1 LDFLQ
6 NDYPSEWRLFMI
18 RRMRL
23 LPLVCLTLLIQQ
35 PSSFASASGPGSSTT
50 QAAAGQAAA
59 GGQQKA
65 GGSQSGGPSAA
76 SQPSSSNAY
85 FESQM
90 LAYGA
95 MTQLS
100 ANIAARVCSEL
111 TNSQPLVMFDQASF
125 QNLQAWQAFE
135 ASSVALEETYRTFL
149 TDDKYQQIMK
159 RPTPIG
165 KRRTHSASSQDRT

>member
-18 RRMRL
+18 RPMRL

-111 TNSQPLVMFDQASF
+111 TNSQPLVMFDRPR
-125 QNLQAWQAFE
+125 
-135 ASSVALEETYRTFL
+135 LERGERIQLLRRIGRKRTG
-149 TDDKYQQIMK
+149 D
-159 RPTPIG
+159 RV
-165 KRRTHSASSQDRT
+165 SSQQHELCISVHNAGFRVHFEHHQSNRVKMS